1 LIAIS
6 RDRGGLRS
14 IEKIGSR
21 AIWHQENSLLL
32 RAIKRSAMPSHG
44 FEPFLPALLEGVTG
58 KPISLLWL
66 DQQNDAELQTEIA

>member
-1 LIAIS
+1 
-6 RDRGGLRS
+6 
-14 IEKIGSR
+14 
-21 AIWHQENSLLL
+21 
-32 RAIKRSAMPSHG
+32 MPSHG